1 MPVSINQPL
10 SALQRIAEELEYSE
24 LLDEAAR
31 LSGVERMIKV
41 CVFALSTYAKDS
53 HRPGRKPFNPI
64 LGETY
69 ELVREDKG
77 LRFIAEQVSHHP
89 PVSVA
94 HCEGTGW
101 ELSITGRW
109 KNKFWGKS
117 MEIHPLGQTHIVFKD
132 GEEVRFNQVTSCIHN
147 ILSGD
152 KYVEFYGM
160 FNIHVP
166 EIIAIFHKVNVL

>member
-69 ELVREDKG
+69 ELVREGKSRLCFALVQASFRQG
-77 LRFIAEQVSHHP
+77 RTLHCRA
-89 PVSVA
+89 SVA
-94 HCEGTGW
+94 SSAR
-101 ELSITGRW
+101 LSR
-109 KNKFWGKS
+109 
-117 MEIHPLGQTHIVFKD
+117 PL
-132 GEEVRFNQVTSCIHN
+132 
-147 ILSGD
+147 
-152 KYVEFYGM
+152 
-160 FNIHVP
+160 
-166 EIIAIFHKVNVL
+166 